1 MKYFI
6 LKLLVLALNILYLP
20 FKLLE
25 TQNKIVMISRQS
37 NKINDDFALLGKEL
51 EDDFDVVYLCKT
63 LDGGIESKLKDKI
76 SYGFHIFT
84 QMYHLA
90 TSKACILDSYCIVA
104 CILKHKKHLK
114 IVQIWHSIGTLKQFG
129 WQITDRKEGSN
140 SRVAEIMKMH
150 QNYDVVYCAGEAYK
164 AAIAE
169 GFNLPV
175 EKFKIFTLPRI
186 DLLKDGSYLRETRAA
201 VFKRYPQLKQKQNV
215 VYAPTFRKDESEF
228 EKYFSELANCFDYE
242 KYNLVVK
249 LHPLSE
255 ITIDND
261 NIVVDRDFSTF
272 QMITIAHKFISDYSC
287 VIYEAGVA
295 GVPLYFY
302 NYDME
307 HYKDVRSLTIN
318 YDELPGFKSCNA
330 LELITALD
338 NEYDYDYLK
347 EYINKYVE
355 NTEKCTFKM
364 AKDIKSLI
372 NFTEVK

>member
-6 LKLLVLALNILYLP
+6 LKLFVFALNVLYLP
-20 FKLLE
+20 FKLLK
-25 TQNKIVMISRQS
+25 TKNKIVMISRQS
-37 NKINDDFALLGKEL
+37 NKINDDFSLLGKEL
-51 EDDFDVVYLCKT
+51 EKDFDVVYLCKT
-63 LDGGIESKLKDKI
+63 LDGGIESKFKDKI

-90 TSKACILDSYCIVA
+90 TAKICILDSYCIVA
-104 CILKHKKHLK
+104 CILKHKKKLK

-129 WQITDRKEGSN
+129 WQITDRKEGSDP
-140 SRVAEIMKMH
+140 RVAEIMKMH

-186 DLLKDGSYLRETRAA
+186 DLLKNSQYLNETREAI
-201 VFKRYPQLKQKQNV
+201 VHKYPQLVNKQNV

-228 EKYFSELANCFDYE
+228 EKYFSELADNFDYT
-242 KYNLVVK
+242 KYNLIVK
-249 LHPLSE
+249 LHPLSK
-255 ITIDND
+255 ITIN
-261 NIVVDRDFSTF
+261 NSNVIIDRDFSTF
-272 QMITIAHKFISDYSC
+272 QMITVAHKFISDYSC

-302 NYDME
+302 NYDID
-307 HYKDVRSLTIN
+307 HYKDVRSLTVN
-318 YDELPGFKSCNA
+318 YNELPGIKSGNA
-330 LELITALD
+330 SELVAALD
-338 NEYDYDYLK
+338 EAYDYDYLK
-347 EYINKYVE
+347 KYINKYIE
-355 NTEKCTFKM
+355 NTEKCAFKM